1 MSATSKHHEIDAE
14 GRFTSS
20 LALPSE
26 ADGNSTSVWLQQDD
40 VRVADL
46 PSLES
51 EQEQR
56 RQELTAYLHHLKQ
69 TSPNKKQ
76 AGTAFGAEFHSLVQR
91 LSQERKTTYESIRG
105 WIPTPNRLMS
115 PTLLATPSEDP
126 KIQEGLRQIL
136 QLDQCLMQKSA
147 EAAMVARETF
157 PEAWLAA
164 DKKQAGRDQ
173 KQLQASLERERARQT
188 RINKL
193 ANAVEALDIDNKE
206 NKSEPVSS
214 GRGLYCLLQP
224 AEEDLVDCLL
234 TQDDD
239 AAWGQNPFDSSTDE
253 VTDGTSAESQALA
266 DIDAQIQEYRGH
278 HASLQSTAGAH
289 QQAAIQPHRSPPQT
303 PSVNQTQDQYPS
315 LKHL

>member
-56 RQELTAYLHHLKQ
+56 RQELTAYLQRLKQ
-69 TSPNKKQ
+69 NPPDSKQ
-76 AGTAFGAEFHSLVQR
+76 AGTTFGAEFYSLVQR

-126 KIQEGLRQIL
+126 KLQEGLRQIL
-136 QLDQCLMQKSA
+136 QLDQCLMQKSV

-164 DKKQAGRDQ
+164 DKKQADRDQ
-173 KQLQASLERERARQT
+173 KQLQASLDRERGRQA

-206 NKSEPVSS
+206 NETDPVFK
-214 GRGLYCLLQP
+214 RGLYCMLQP
-224 AEEDLVDCLL
+224 AEEDLVDRLL
-234 TQDDD
+234 TQDD
-239 AAWGQNPFDSSTDE
+239 AAWGDNPFEFTTE
-253 VTDGTSAESQALA
+253 FTGITDGTSAESQALA
-266 DIDAQIQEYRGH
+266 DIDARIQDYRDEHIWDEEGH
-278 HASLQSTAGAH
+278 MCSLRSTQQRAAHSRNYVRLAYHPSQQKQS
-289 QQAAIQPHRSPPQT
+289 
-303 PSVNQTQDQYPS
+303 
-315 LKHL
+315 